1 MLVQSINFLT
11 LFNLNINKRILFA
24 ILILTLIALT
34 VAMFAVSPHIAF
46 AGPATSPSACGT
58 CAG

>member
-11 LFNLNINKRILFA
+11 LLNINKRVLFVILV
-24 ILILTLIALT
+24 LTLIALT